1 MPESSPPSNVTALAI
16 VPRQA
21 ASHGAYDAAT
31 AAAILEGLAD
41 GIPLRMACDA
51 YGIKARVFYQWL
63 AADAGLAAAYAIATA
78 EHERARADQ
87 ADQLAAE
94 ALRIADSGMGDTY
107 QDDSGRVRVDYEAIA
122 RSKLRVDTRLAL
134 AAKLAPGRYGSKP
147 ENADAGRLTVDIRD
161 PTGGPHAARVAEKG
175 DPSPQIPDPLS
186 PSI

>member
-1 MPESSPPSNVTALAI
+1 MPESSPPSTVTALAL
-16 VPRQA
+16 VPRSKPA
-21 ASHGAYDAAT
+21 GGAYDAAT
-31 AAAILEGLAD
+31 AAAILEGVAD

-63 AADAGLAAAYAIATA
+63 AADAGLAAAFAAATA
-78 EHERARADQ
+78 EHERARVDQ

-134 AAKLAPGRYGSKP
+134 AAKLAPLRYGSKP

-161 PTGGPHAARVAEKG
+161 PTGGPHAAATREKG
-175 DPSPQIPDPLS
+175 DPPLPIPDPAS

>member
-78 EHERARADQ
+78 EHERARVDQ

-94 ALRIADSGMGDTY
+94 ALRIADSGEGDTY
-107 QDDSGRVRVDYEAIA
+107 QDARGVVRVDYEAVA

-134 AAKLAPGRYGSKP
+134 AAKLAPSRYGSKP
-147 ENADAGRLTVDIRD
+147 DTGGDGKLTVDVRD

-175 DPSPQIPDPLS
+175 DPPLSAPDPVS